1 LLKVRAGLEKQLG
14 KRTPY
19 YHPSVPFVV
28 LWAQK
33 CGCTSVF
40 KWFLW
45 HAGLLDEA
53 LDYRVHEEGLSI
65 HNYELEVFRKTP
77 GYTGKIA
84 AAIEAG
90 RPIINFL
97 RCPYSRAFSSYMHL
111 QNRFFVRFERDGIR
125 NAGLD
130 LRYEILRSIYGKV
143 TPVEYPVSFMDYLLW
158 LDAHNVEEV
167 EVHHA
172 SQYTPLY
179 DLPNVTHYRLEDF
192 SDSIDSIERRFSL
205 RDSSA
210 ERSRFSSPHHL
221 QKSAVDR
228 QSVIRLLERGIPLN
242 RSPHLSIPDV
252 HRELLAGTQFG
263 DLIERIFHKDI
274 ALYQSVGN

>member
-1 LLKVRAGLEKQLG
+1 
-14 KRTPY
+14 
-19 YHPSVPFVV
+19 
-28 LWAQK
+28 
-33 CGCTSVF
+33 VF

-45 HAGLLDEA
+45 HAGLLEEA

-65 HNYELEVFRKTP
+65 HNYEVEVFRKTP
-77 GYTGKIA
+77 GYTGQIA

-90 RPIINFL
+90 APIINFL

-125 NAGLD
+125 HAGLD

-179 DLPNVTHYRLEDF
+179 DLPNVPLQAGGFQPEHRFYRAQILPARF
-192 SDSIDSIERRFSL
+192 ERRAHKIFFASPP
-205 RDSSA
+205 A
-210 ERSRFSSPHHL
+210 ESRC
-221 QKSAVDR
+221 
-228 QSVIRLLERGIPLN
+228 
-242 RSPHLSIPDV
+242 
-252 HRELLAGTQFG
+252 
-263 DLIERIFHKDI
+263 
-274 ALYQSVGN
+274 